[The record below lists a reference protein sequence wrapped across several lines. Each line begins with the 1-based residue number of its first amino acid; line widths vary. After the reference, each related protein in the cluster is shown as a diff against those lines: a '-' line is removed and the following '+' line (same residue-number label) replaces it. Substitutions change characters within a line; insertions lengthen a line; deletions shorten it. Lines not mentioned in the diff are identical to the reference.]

1 MAAMARYDLHT
12 HSTESDGT
20 EPPADVVRAAARA
33 GLDGLALTDHDTT
46 AGWAEAA
53 HAARE
58 TGLTLVPGME
68 MSCTSADGVSV
79 HVLSYL
85 HDPEDPAL
93 LREVGLA
100 RDARLIRA
108 QEMVRRLGADFPIT
122 WELVQ
127 EHAAENATIGRP
139 HLADALVTIGAVPDR
154 SAAFREILAG
164 RSKYYVPHFAPDPA
178 EAVAL
183 IRAAGGVPVFA
194 HPRARMRGRVVGD
207 EVFEQMAEAG
217 LAGVEVEHEPV
228 RVRRLPVGAEAPLR
242 GVQFQRGNLRQPGER
257 CRLLDQ
263 RVVVGG
269 GFVLDLAGGDL
280 GVDQI
285 GVAGLYLAIDADTP
299 FGAHGFSQTES
310 RRIRIDHALRHAVV
324 IAQIDKQH
332 PAMISDPVDP
342 AGKTDGLAFV
352 GQTQITASMATVG
365 MHSRSSILV
374 QMCSAP
380 QTANRNVE
388 TQKTITARGTQA
400 VRAAQAMPSAEC
412 QGNGKR

>member
-53 HAARE
+53 QAARE

-85 HDPEDPAL
+85 HDPENPAL

-154 SAAFREILAG
+154 SAAFTEILAG

-217 LAGVEVEHEPV
+217 LAGVEVEHRDNPAEERTWLRAFADRHGLFVTGSSDYHGTGKPN
-228 RVRRLPVGAEAPLR
+228 PIGEHTTGAEVLAEIERQGTGTAIIR
-242 GVQFQRGNLRQPGER
+242 G
-257 CRLLDQ
+257 
-263 RVVVGG
+263 
-269 GFVLDLAGGDL
+269 
-280 GVDQI
+280 
-285 GVAGLYLAIDADTP
+285 
-299 FGAHGFSQTES
+299 
-310 RRIRIDHALRHAVV
+310 
-324 IAQIDKQH
+324 
-332 PAMISDPVDP
+332 
-342 AGKTDGLAFV
+342 
-352 GQTQITASMATVG
+352 
-365 MHSRSSILV
+365 
-374 QMCSAP
+374 
-380 QTANRNVE
+380 
-388 TQKTITARGTQA
+388 
-400 VRAAQAMPSAEC
+400 
-412 QGNGKR
+412 